1 MGVLGMCVVALA
13 FAFVGSMPL
22 AGPIA
27 VLTLSR
33 AATRR
38 FDEAL
43 RIGLGAAVAEAV
55 YAGVAFWGFA
65 TFLARRPLLVPISQ
79 GATGVL
85 LIALGTSF
93 LWWRP
98 TKRADPREN
107 KAGTA
112 LLGFSISALNPTL
125 LLTWTAA
132 VAFLYARGAQRHS
145 AIFAIPFGLSAG
157 AGVAAWFG
165 CLVKLLRT
173 FGTKLPLAA
182 FRWVIRT
189 MGVALVAIGIALTVK
204 LVRWIAAPAAD
215 HERVSSSA
223 AARSVPVMRASAEAF
238 LSWPA
243 SRRR

>member
-1 MGVLGMCVVALA
+1 MGVLGICAVALA

-55 YAGVAFWGFA
+55 YAGIAFWGFA

-98 TKRADPREN
+98 AKEADPRGNN

-132 VAFLYARGAQRHS
+132 VAFLYARGAERHS
-145 AIFAIPFGLSAG
+145 AIFAIPFGVSAG
-157 AGVAAWFG
+157 LGVAAWFG

-173 FGTKLPLAA
+173 FGSKLPLSA

-189 MGVALVAIGIALTVK
+189 MGVALVAIGIASTVR
-204 LVRWIAAPAAD
+204 LVRWIAAPAE
-215 HERVSSSA
+215 HERVSSCEEGPERTPCA
-223 AARSVPVMRASAEAF
+223 G
-238 LSWPA
+238 
-243 SRRR
+243 